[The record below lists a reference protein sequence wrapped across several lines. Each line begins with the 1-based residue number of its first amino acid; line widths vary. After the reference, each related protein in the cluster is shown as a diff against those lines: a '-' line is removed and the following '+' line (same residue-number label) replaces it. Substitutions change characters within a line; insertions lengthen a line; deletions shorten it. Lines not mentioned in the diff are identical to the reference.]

1 MSSELIKRL
10 GNIAMRRILSRTLSL
25 THHRI
30 KDEKC
35 SHISSPEAIITTG
48 LIMKN
53 KLRFEKD
60 ASQQIFLCKEK
71 PIAGRTVTLTF
82 LIINKSNCNELIN
95 NELLKIVTVL

>member
-1 MSSELIKRL
+1 VSIVVRLRPRIKAMSSELIKRL

-53 KLRFEKD
+53 TKRL
-60 ASQQIFLCKEK
+60 
-71 PIAGRTVTLTF
+71 
-82 LIINKSNCNELIN
+82 
-95 NELLKIVTVL
+95 